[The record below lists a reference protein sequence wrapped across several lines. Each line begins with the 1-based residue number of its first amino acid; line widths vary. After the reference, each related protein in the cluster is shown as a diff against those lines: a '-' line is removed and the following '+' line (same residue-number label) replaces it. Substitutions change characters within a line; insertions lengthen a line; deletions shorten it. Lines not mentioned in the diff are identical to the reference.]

1 MITIDKKYLY
11 FAISI
16 ALPVAIYVIYRAVT
30 LSMVHDESLTYTI
43 IKLNEGSEWTKTANN
58 HWLNTAFM
66 AFFAKILGEKEW
78 MLRLP
83 NILSYFCYTF
93 FGFLIFNRFR
103 HSILKYTS
111 FLVFILN
118 PFLLDFFSLARGY
131 GLSVGLMVASIFF
144 LLQLSDDSRK
154 KSALIGFGIFSILA
168 VLANSTLLIFYLSAM
183 LIWLILQF
191 RSQGIRFFLNPI
203 VLLISV
209 IHICIL
215 KKLLD
220 FIFFLKNSNGLYAG
234 GNNGFIPDV
243 IGSNLTTF
251 FYKEE
256 SIFLKFVPQ
265 LSIDIALLFGI
276 LTIYQIFN
284 WIMNRNFKQSE
295 ILFFL
300 LAICVLIPIVQFQAL
315 KVFFPTERGAIFYY
329 PLCILAGFSTLDL
342 LEKKSI
348 HYVVGILLSF
358 FVLYNFSKNANITH
372 CYTWA
377 YEQNTKAFLT
387 TMKSLH
393 DAKQLPDKVTLGVHW
408 KYQPA
413 IEYYYRQHW
422 HLDWLLPVERE
433 SVGKKASDIYYIEAN
448 ELPLVAKL
456 DTFTFIFKSF
466 PNNKSLI
473 LTRNVRKK

>member
-1 MITIDKKYLY
+1 
-11 FAISI
+11 
-16 ALPVAIYVIYRAVT
+16 
-30 LSMVHDESLTYTI
+30 
-43 IKLNEGSEWTKTANN
+43 
-58 HWLNTAFM
+58 
-66 AFFAKILGEKEW
+66 
-78 MLRLP
+78 
-83 NILSYFCYTF
+83 
-93 FGFLIFNRFR
+93 
-103 HSILKYTS
+103 
-111 FLVFILN
+111 
-118 PFLLDFFSLARGY
+118 
-131 GLSVGLMVASIFF
+131 
-144 LLQLSDDSRK
+144 
-154 KSALIGFGIFSILA
+154 
-168 VLANSTLLIFYLSAM
+168 
-183 LIWLILQF
+183 
-191 RSQGIRFFLNPI
+191 
-203 VLLISV
+203 
-209 IHICIL
+209 
-215 KKLLD
+215 
-220 FIFFLKNSNGLYAG
+220 LKNSNGLYAG
-234 GNNGFIPDV
+234 GNNGFVPDV

-251 FYKEE
+251 FYKEDN
-256 SIFLKFVPQ
+256 IFLKFVPQ
-265 LSIDIALLFGI
+265 LSIGIALLFGI
-276 LTIYQIFN
+276 LSIYQIFN

-300 LAICVLIPIVQFQAL
+300 LAICVLIPIIQFQVL
-315 KVFFPTERGAIFYY
+315 KVFFPTERGVIFYY

-358 FVLYNFSKNANITH
+358 FVFYNFSKNANITH

-456 DTFTFIFKSF
+456 DTFTSIFKSF